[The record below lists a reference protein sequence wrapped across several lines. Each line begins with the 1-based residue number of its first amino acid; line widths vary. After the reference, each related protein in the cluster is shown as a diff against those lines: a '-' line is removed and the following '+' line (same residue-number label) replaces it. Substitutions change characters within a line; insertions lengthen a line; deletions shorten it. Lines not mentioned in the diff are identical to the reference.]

1 MNRKDRRRMAKENKP
16 RKPPSFHRL
25 TREQRMEK
33 IEQNGITIRDLKE
46 NYDIGYRTA
55 LDEIATFSQ
64 KFFYAGAALACRRHL
79 RFGKKRIIRFLENMR
94 NAMLDDFTTIDI
106 IKRCFDETGIDI
118 EILDRIE
125 KEVV

>member
-1 MNRKDRRRMAKENKP
+1 MNRKDRRRQAKENKP
-16 RKPPSFHRL
+16 RKPPSYHRL

-55 LDEIATFSQ
+55 LSEISDFSQ
-64 KFFYAGAALACRRHL
+64 KFFYAGAALACRKHL
-79 RFGKKRIIRFLENMR
+79 KFGKERIVRFLEFMR
-94 NAMLDDFTTIDI
+94 NEMLDDLTTIDI
-106 IKRCFDETGIDI
+106 VSRCEKETGINI
-118 EILDRIE
+118 EELDRIE